1 MESPEEIVKK
11 SKYKGNELIEE
22 QDKIVRALVDTW
34 NSIITEYENKTIL
47 FALRVKK
54 LLEGYPDKTIQD
66 IVDKVRSHP
75 DLKQPAHS
83 KDRIMQG
90 LRLVRERPDLIE
102 YNKKPKKEQE
112 KIPPKDKPYLK
123 RDGGIFWEFYFQMY
137 KYNIDSGLRKELEE
151 KGKKELWSS
160 RKLKS
165 EVGNLL
171 EEKREPYTRRR
182 LQKGNLIKEIIVM
195 MRELEPDDLES
206 VKAFIIGKFD
216 AKLINYNKCRQNENE
231 KSK

>member
-11 SKYKGNELIEE
+11 SKYKENALIEE
-22 QDKIVRALVDTW
+22 QDKIVKALVDTW

-54 LLEGYPDKTIQD
+54 LLAGYPDKTIQE
-66 IVDKVRSHP
+66 IVEKVRTHP
-75 DLKQPAHS
+75 DLKQRAHS

-90 LRLVRERPDLIE
+90 LRLVRERPDLIT
-102 YNKKPKKEQE
+102 YKNMPKKT
-112 KIPPKDKPYLK
+112 KDDIPLKDKPYLK

-151 KGKKELWSS
+151 KGKKGLWSS
-160 RKLKS
+160 RKLKT
-165 EVGNLL
+165 EVGKLL

-182 LQKGNLIKEIIVM
+182 LQKGNLIKEIVIM
-195 MRELEPDDLES
+195 MRDLEPDDLES

-216 AKLINYNKCRQNENE
+216 AKLINYNKWRAENG
-231 KSK
+231 